1 MSMILRAS
9 SAALAALLT
18 LPAHAQDE
26 GESTPSEPT
35 IEKLDASMFGALRF
49 RSIGPAIN
57 SGRISDF
64 AVNPQNH
71 SEYYVTTASGGI
83 WKTTNAGT
91 TFSPIFDSQASYSIG
106 CIAMDPSDPNTLWVG
121 TGENNSQRSVSFGDG
136 VYKSVDGGR
145 SWKNVGLKDS
155 EHIGMIQIDPRNGD
169 IVYVA
174 AQGPLWRGG
183 GDRGVYKTTN
193 GGKSWDRV
201 LHVSDDTGINEVHMD
216 PRNPNTLYASSY
228 QRRRRQWTL
237 VDGGPESTIYKSTDA
252 GRSWNKI
259 SRGLPGGDVGRIGMD
274 ISPANPDVL
283 YAIVT
288 ATGSSSGFFRSDN
301 AGVSW
306 RRMSGYKTSS
316 PQYYNEIFA
325 DPHDVDRVY
334 LCDTFLMVTGDGGA
348 SFGRAGESRKHVDN
362 HVVWIDPGDENH
374 LLVGCDGGVYETF
387 DQCGSYRFMP
397 NLPITQFYR
406 VAVDTAEPFY
416 NVYGGTQDNNTLGG
430 PSRTVNRVGIVN
442 SDWFVT
448 VGGDGFETAV
458 DPEDPMIVYSQWQ
471 YGGLVRHDRRSGETV
486 DIKPH
491 PSPDEDPYVFNWDAP
506 LIISPHSNTRL
517 YFGGR
522 RLFRSDD
529 RGNSWTPVSDDLT
542 RGLDRTTLEIMG
554 KVQKPEAVDKDQY
567 TSIYGST
574 ISLSESPLIEG
585 LIYVGTDDGLIQV
598 TEDDGESWRKIDV
611 FPGVPHMTYV
621 SDIEASRH
629 DADTVYAT
637 FDNHKSGDFTAY
649 VLKST
654 DRGQTW
660 VSVAGDL
667 PERNIAYSLSEDHVD
682 PDLLFLGTEF
692 ACYWTRNGGK
702 GWHKIAGLPPIAVRD
717 VEIQRRENDVVLATF
732 GRGFYVLDD
741 YTPLREAND
750 GHFKADA
757 FIFPVRDALQY
768 VPTGYNGAGSKGA
781 SYYSASNPAFGA
793 TMTIHVKDVPK
804 NPSADRKK
812 QTMTAEN
819 YPSLDVLR
827 AEDRETSP
835 AMYLTIRDGEG
846 EIVSRQSIGASK
858 GMRRV
863 TWNLRYSGGGRGGP
877 MVAPGTY
884 SAQISL
890 LHNGEVTELGEARE
904 FNVVSLDRATFAT
917 DDPDDKLA
925 FQHEAIE
932 LYQRVQAAQS
942 SMGEVRARHDAV
954 RRVVLASRDAD
965 LAMLEDLKAVNDGL
979 ADLGVVMSGDRSAS
993 RRQYPTAPG
1002 ISSRVSTALFSTMG
1016 VSSAP
1021 TQTQRDQLQY
1031 AGELFEDALETLLGL
1046 DQDMNAL
1053 EAELDAIGAA
1063 WTPGRTPTKNHQSEK
1078 QQSSR

>member
-1 MSMILRAS
+1 MSRILRAS
-9 SAALAALLT
+9 SAALAVLIV
-18 LPAHAQDE
+18 LPVHAQDE
-26 GESTPSEPT
+26 GESAPSEPT
-35 IEKLDASMFGALRF
+35 IEKLNAGTFGALRF

-64 AVNPQNH
+64 AVNPDNH

-106 CIAMDPSDPNTLWVG
+106 CIAMDPSDSDILWVG

-136 VYKSVDGGR
+136 VYKSIDGGR
-145 SWKNVGLKDS
+145 SWRNVGLKDS
-155 EHIGMIQIDPRNGD
+155 EHIGMIQVDPRDGNT
-169 IVYVA
+169 VYVA
-174 AQGPLWRGG
+174 AQGPLWRSG
-183 GDRGVYKTTN
+183 GDRGLYKTTN
-193 GGKSWDRV
+193 GGKSWQRV
-201 LHVSDDTGINEVHMD
+201 LHISDDTGINEVHMD
-216 PRNPNTLYASSY
+216 PRDADTLYVSSY

-237 VDGGPESTIYKSTDA
+237 IDGGPECSIHKTTD
-252 GRSWNKI
+252 GGKTWSKI
-259 SRGLPGGDVGRIGMD
+259 SRGLPGGDLGRIGMD
-274 ISPANPDVL
+274 ISPVDPDVL
-283 YAIVT
+283 YAIVN
-288 ATGSSSGFFRSDN
+288 AASSPGFYRSTN

-306 RRMSGYKTSS
+306 QRMSSQRTSS
-316 PQYYNEIFA
+316 PQYYNEIIC

-334 LCDTFLMVTGDGGA
+334 LCDTFLMVTDDGGA
-348 SFGRAGESRKHVDN
+348 TFGRAGESRKHVDN
-362 HVVWIDPGDENH
+362 HVVWIDPDDQNH
-374 LLVGCDGGVYETF
+374 VLVGCDGGVYESF
-387 DQCGSYRFMP
+387 DRCRSYRFAP

-430 PSRTVNRVGIVN
+430 PSRTVNRAGIVN

-486 DIKPH
+486 DIKPQ
-491 PSPDEDPYVFNWDAP
+491 PAIDVDPYVFNWDAP

-522 RLFRSDD
+522 RLHRSDD
-529 RGNSWTPVSDDLT
+529 RGNSWVPVSGDLT
-542 RGLDRTTLEIMG
+542 RGINRDHLEVMG
-554 KVQKPEAVDKDQY
+554 KIQSPEAVNKDQS

-574 ISLSESPLIEG
+574 IALSESPLEEG

-598 TEDDGESWRKIDV
+598 TEDDGENWRKIDV

-637 FDNHKSGDFTAY
+637 FDNHKSGDFTPY

-654 DRGQTW
+654 DRGMSWT
-660 VSVAGDL
+660 SISGDL
-667 PERNIAYSLSEDHVD
+667 PARDIAYSMSEDHVD
-682 PDLLFLGTEF
+682 PDLLFIGTEF
-692 ACYWTRNGGK
+692 GCYWTRNGGDD
-702 GWHKIAGLPPIAVRD
+702 WHKLGGLPTIAVKD

-732 GRGFYVLDD
+732 GRGFYILDD
-741 YTPLREAND
+741 YTPLRHAHD
-750 GHFKADA
+750 DLLKKDA
-757 FIFPVRDALQY
+757 YIFPVRDALAY
-768 VPTGYNGAGSKGA
+768 FPTGYNGFGNQGA
-781 SYYSASNPAFGA
+781 SFYNASNPAFGA
-793 TMTIHVKDVPK
+793 TFTINVKDVPS
-804 NPSADRKK
+804 NPSSARKK
-812 QTMTAEN
+812 QTTTAEN

-835 AMYLTIRDGEG
+835 SMYLTIRDDAG

-863 TWNLRYSGGGRGGP
+863 SWGLRYSGDGPGGP
-877 MVAPGTY
+877 MVVPGTY
-884 SAQISL
+884 SASL
-890 LHNGEVTELGEARE
+890 SMIHNGEVTELGEPRE
-904 FNVVSLDRATFAT
+904 FEVVSLERATFAA
-917 DDPDDKLA
+917 DDPEDKLA
-925 FQHEAIE
+925 YQNEAIA
-932 LYQRVQAAQS
+932 LYKRVQAVSQT
-942 SMGEVRARHDAV
+942 MGEIQTRHDAV
-954 RRVVLASRDAD
+954 RRVVLSSREAD
-965 LAMLEDLKAVNDGL
+965 LGMLEDLKAVNDGL
-979 ADLGVVMSGDRSAS
+979 LDLQVVMNGDRSAS
-993 RRQYPTAPG
+993 RRQYPTLPG

-1021 TQTQRDQLQY
+1021 TQTQRDQLGY
-1031 AGELFEDALETLLGL
+1031 AAELFDDALATVNEL
-1046 DQDMNAL
+1046 DALMSDL

-1063 WTPGRTPTKNHQSEK
+1063 WTTGRKPGE
-1078 QQSSR
+1078 